1 MTKCLQLD
9 ESIKTYGQHTMSKT
23 YRAIYFGDL
32 FTVTLEI
39 RVLTEVPSVVDP
51 SRFESKKA
59 RLDSTSSNS
68 LPESRV
74 LHIRGLPSDVNEL
87 EVSTLSIPFGS
98 IANIILTR
106 KNGQALIEMD
116 TLESAESMFGYYTAI
131 CPPVLRGKYP
141 LEVQFSKYS
150 SLTNAMTNNAA
161 TSAVEEANKQFV
173 TFQCENEDS
182 PKTVLHIHI
191 EKLHGSMEIG
201 YLPFFMLEADNVFV
215 GLPLFRFPS
224 GFQVSACLVMQFGL
238 RNVCPIHFHRLFLIS
253 SSAGS

>member
-1 MTKCLQLD
+1 MTK
-9 ESIKTYGQHTMSKT
+9 
-23 YRAIYFGDL
+23 
-32 FTVTLEI
+32 
-39 RVLTEVPSVVDP
+39 RVLTEVPTVVDP

-201 YLPFFMLEADNVFV
+201 YLPFFM
-215 GLPLFRFPS
+215 
-224 GFQVSACLVMQFGL
+224 
-238 RNVCPIHFHRLFLIS
+238 
-253 SSAGS
+253 